1 MHSSLRISFVA
12 ASLALV
18 SLFLSGCSESTSREC
33 SYVDIDETTET
44 ETTKTFFCPITRE
57 CVATAPICLPEGE
70 TCGNNILEEGEE
82 CDDGNID
89 DGDGCSEKCIIE
101 KCGNGKGGE
110 PLFAYDE
117 NRVILRDTKGRA
129 LCQRPPKDGEEAAEP
144 VACVDDNGEIK
155 KEFKEVC
162 DPNDPAMKDDKGEI
176 QCSDDCLTDFFC
188 GNGFVD
194 TDFEEVCD
202 HGIDEFVNVKKNGLG
217 DDAYNQAIS
226 NNYMRL
232 LEENCSP
239 DCKSNLECNNG
250 RLDNY
255 AFMGGNREACDV
267 LKVDEDNSEKQFD
280 VDTYL
285 YLISNFSSDALKAGG
300 VLYYTYQSDVHED
313 GEENVVAENVRVI
326 LGSNS
331 VFDETGKRKEARDL
345 AIKEYIEV
353 NITTLDSCQEHGSSF
368 DSKDDSCVKDV
379 LLKSSEAQKEVLREH
394 LIGSAKC
401 SDNCL
406 SFSFC
411 GDGKVDE
418 GEDCEVQEIG
428 QHTSTCLD
436 TCKRSTCG
444 DGVVNT
450 VAGEECDCIG
460 EENCK
465 DSDENPLNDGRCNP
479 ETCLLNRAG
488 DGFVGERECR
498 DEEKE
503 TEDCNE
509 GFFKEEGDEQEG
521 VKKEFYCTDKNKWNR
536 CGDSY
541 VGVRI
546 VFNENGSPKRD
557 DKDNII
563 NDGTEDCDEGGDSLT
578 CDSDC
583 TRATLGDGYVNSV
596 SGEECDC
603 FNADECYDTNKENRE
618 ALEVGVCNPNTGKK
632 NICGDGYVGKYKNE
646 SGSWIN
652 EECDSVNVQT
662 KDCEET
668 CAKPRCGDG
677 RLNEKAGEE
686 CDSGE
691 EMTAECVFLT
701 DDVQKSCKKS
711 ICGDGIHNDKA
722 GEGCDNGE
730 NNIQS
735 NDLMRTVLDN
745 YCQEKT
751 ISTIPDTVFN
761 NELGDSLYK
770 FCECPEDGSGC
781 SLDSLL
787 YTDDYKSLDDT
798 KKNEYN
804 KKRAAAEYYYVQTFL
819 TAKRYADECLARNS
833 EGTECQK
840 VTCGD
845 GHIDIGEV
853 CEFEKDEK
861 GVITGFLD
869 TFGSKDRPY
878 LPEGI
883 ICSDDCRTTMVKGAD
898 QGTVPLCGNG
908 ILENGE
914 VCEPPIESCNECK
927 SGQLCGNG
935 IIDENELC
943 DLFLDKEDLAIQT
956 TGYCVVTA
964 SKNLDS
970 TWIRL
975 NYDPGKKIDLSGDG
989 ESVPENECRNENGLW
1004 TEIDGQQG
1012 CYSVTNCIFENRY
1025 RKCLRPQPSTSCSEL
1040 DLLKECYEN
1049 PMDPIEESNG
1059 NFVCNEGWELL
1070 DICIYKTCAL
1080 ASCGDGY
1087 VFDGVEKCDHG
1098 KGESGASSQTSLEQ
1112 FEEYADCLSKC
1123 KLAETDEVAKADC
1136 EQCKT
1141 EINASCNYNCQKN
1154 TCGDGILNSFEEECD
1169 WGANNDKDECPGGGV
1184 GCEVCSKDCKL
1195 VSVGCGN
1202 GRQDGQEKCDYK
1214 DLVNGF
1220 AGSAPAACDNNTEY
1234 TGGYPC
1240 KVCENNCDLPNT
1252 YNKIDVE
1259 IVGSGTIT
1267 SDNFNINCFSPEP
1280 EKGSEDA
1287 NDLGYCKE
1295 YTLVDEYSPKT
1306 IVFSASPA
1314 LGWELY
1320 QSEDTAMVWGVR
1332 GCTGSGNTLTCP
1344 YETAISIKPT
1354 FSRKYYAVHLLA
1366 DEGGCLTVP
1375 NGCDVVESDATDPNC
1390 VREAT
1395 CSGKHTD
1402 TISVT
1407 ARAADGYTF
1416 VKWEKGCSN
1425 VSESGSSTD
1434 SESENLTCT
1443 NVIGSG
1449 WSNRAI
1455 FAKLYKVTHGVKLIE
1470 DEQQDEPNPFGSV
1483 SSTVT
1488 SGTSVISG
1496 TKVTLLAVPASNMY
1510 KFSGW
1515 TLSGSYTCEGDKS
1528 NAANPC
1534 IVEIG
1539 NEDLTAI
1546 ANFSKNELSISVEA
1560 VYIKGVNEVDETNV
1574 VTIPEEWLSF
1584 SCIGQNCSATESESR
1599 KFAVEYGQGYTISYD
1614 MPSDSELNDKSVY
1627 RFASWAGCSSYT
1639 SDTCTI
1645 DKIVNSENDI
1655 KLIFYKSKFNLNFAI
1670 GGLNAGETL
1679 VFNCNNNKDSCG
1691 GLFEHNQEVKISL
1704 NTDESVC
1711 VKDANFVL
1719 STGPSGESLSYSC
1732 DCAAATEEND
1742 LRRYTNCRTKSED
1755 GTEATE
1761 SSFDPTSFSVMMNS
1775 DKTVNVVVS
1784 KADEFLLSS
1793 AENGALV
1800 VQMHGSVL
1808 GKVGNPAQVAYY
1820 CQPGNCTSAFI
1831 EKGSDVELTAT
1842 PATGYELTAWRV
1854 QVNGAV
1860 NYYDSPADGYTIDLE
1875 QGTFSFAMQS
1885 QMDVTPVFMPTLT
1898 VTASPADS
1906 ATFTCHVTC
1915 ESIQNE
1921 ACVLEEISAEVA
1933 ESKNLYK
1940 DYAQTVNCDSIDST
1954 SDEVICKL
1962 PCSNAF
1968 SSAASVSITASHE
1981 TGYSSA
1987 GWVLSDEQ
1995 KSCPDSTE
2003 CTFSD
2008 MNAPLTVTHKSVK
2021 QTGSLTWSDDT
2032 NASDSEFSQIDF
2044 MKAELTCSSIDYWS
2058 GQPSGVS
2065 SNENCTG
2072 EQANNKRAVKYTLE
2086 DVMNDGWSKDGYY
2099 VVSVPVS
2106 EDRKAVLT
2114 CSDEASYRCADTVDK
2129 ADEDYLNGLL
2139 AFVTNPENE
2148 YYPSG
2153 RLKKDNYVV
2162 REQNALNA
2170 LKGLF
2175 DKSSGGECAPGQYV
2189 QCLFQY
2195 DLDTT
2200 ISAVYSDVTHTLM
2213 ANCETTSNVVM
2224 SGEWTNK
2231 VGSVTKELGIN
2242 ACGGS
2247 DENVAQNAEVTIT
2260 VDSMTPGYAI
2270 QEWQL
2275 NGQVYAKCSNYDSC
2289 QFTMPA
2295 SDSTISPVISKTSNK
2310 LTTQVF
2316 PDEGSGSL
2324 KCTQSSGDVC
2334 GTNYSLCSAS
2344 YEHDSV
2350 ICVKAAPKGNNE
2362 FLASMNGSSCPSGN
2376 WTEDG
2381 VCKNI
2386 VMNEDKIVSAVFS
2399 TKPVVSFNSNQEG
2412 DCKISCF
2419 GNENECVG
2427 NSRYVSS
2434 TEKDIVFSAP
2444 KECVGSDS
2452 REYELLEENNR
2463 WTCPATSNQWN
2474 VSEESGE
2481 NAICTLPSVT
2491 SAMTYVYAVYTEKP
2505 TLTLNAVCEEGN
2517 TECAEINCTGPEDCA
2532 TGNQYSTTTPITATA
2547 GLSNEMSDYEFLIKN
2562 NSSTCPDVDGWIITN
2577 TNEGSS
2583 SSGKEATC
2591 TWNLSSS
2598 AYLAEARFTKKPT
2611 LTLAFGTAG
2620 GQFVNC
2626 PQEEVTTLNDGEGS
2640 TLNVGSSH
2648 QPTGSVHSI
2657 CVKADANYTLN
2668 STGCPNPNGWQ
2679 GKGEEGISSCSV
2691 TMNGNQTVIASF
2703 DHVDSLS
2710 IAVNKINDGTLKC
2723 YQGSCSE
2730 VSDWT
2735 SISECA
2741 ANVTLQAEENVLCV
2755 KAENTTG
2762 WEFDS
2767 FGMCS
2772 GEENKSAGTCE
2783 IRNSGSV
2790 SNETVLAVFKAMPTV
2805 TLVPTTAGT
2814 FIDCESGS
2822 NLEPG
2827 TTPYPSTTSQVQVCV
2842 KPNEGYELQ
2851 GADGCPGT
2859 GWTAVENATDE
2870 RLVGAYECE
2879 ITSLSANPV
2888 VYATFSAVEAPVTK
2902 TSPVALTKIG
2912 DGELLCAEEIDMNNG
2927 TCPSEDS
2934 AYSKA
2939 CENYVTENKA
2949 LCIKAFGAEGDES
2962 RPETIFDQP
2971 NSRCAG
2977 NVWPNSGVCKIDYI
2991 EKNTPQSVVAYFVE
3005 RYALNISVS
3014 ETEQY
3019 DQTTLVQVAEATCA
3033 NANSFTGFSESGS
3046 SYANGTS
3053 LCIKAMMHDKTNNT
3067 SLNIDSSSGCL
3078 WIPQTGTDGQPYY
3091 LCDVEMTSNKIIT
3104 LTATEWP
3111 EVSISADVSIPSDN
3125 IDITG
3130 DYCTNDDNA
3139 VTQKCAPGTQ
3149 VTLETGRFW
3158 EHNALNVDQSVCPG
3172 SSWNI
3177 SYENAI
3183 CEFTMIAGASVN
3195 LVYDSGSSEPGE
3207 EGENPDA
3214 GTSEGDKDAGEE
3226 TDAGNNSEE
3235 ATDAGKELEDAG

>member
-1 MHSSLRISFVA
+1 MGCRRLKMSKENEMHSSLRISFVA

-144 VACVDDNGEIK
+144 VACVDDTGEIK

-300 VLYYTYQSDVHED
+300 VLYYTYQSDVHVD
-313 GEENVVAENVRVI
+313 GEENVVVENVRVI

-331 VFDETGKRKEARDL
+331 IFDETGKRKEARDL

-509 GFFKEEGDEQEG
+509 GIFKEECDEQEG

-787 YTDDYKSLDDT
+787 YTDNYKSLDDT

-869 TFGSKDRPY
+869 AFGSKDRPY

-1184 GCEVCSKDCKL
+1184 GCEVCSEDCKL

-1655 KLIFYKSKFNLNFAI
+1655 KLIFYRSKFNLNFAF

-1691 GLFEHNQEVKISL
+1691 GLFEYNQEVKISL

-1719 STGPSGESLSYSC
+1719 STGTNGESLSYTC
-1732 DCAAATEEND
+1732 DCAETAPGSD
-1742 LRRYTNCRTKSED
+1742 SRQYTNCRTASED

-1761 SSFDPTSFSVMMNS
+1761 SSSDPTSFSVMMDS

-1800 VQMHGSVL
+1800 EQMHGSVL

-1820 CQPGNCTSAFI
+1820 CQPGNCISAFI

-1854 QVNGAV
+1854 QVNNGEV
-1860 NYYDSPADGYTIDLE
+1860 KYYDNSTEAGYTIDLE
-1875 QGTFSFAMQS
+1875 QGTFSFAMQAP
-1885 QMDVTPVFMPTLT
+1885 MDVTPVFMPTLT

-1940 DYAQTVNCDSIDST
+1940 NYAQTVNCDSIDST

-1995 KSCPDSTE
+1995 KSCSDSTE
-2003 CTFSD
+2003 CTFND

-2021 QTGSLTWSDDT
+2021 QTGSLIWGENSNISQEELDGVKYHEAQIWCRGHDHGGEGSTAQCEDNQVRYVAQET
-2032 NASDSEFSQIDF
+2032 NINNWTPGQYYLVSIPVSLDRE
-2044 MKAELTCSSIDYWS
+2044 AELTCPDNMYRCVDADDEKNLEVSSEWQKWWDERDYNKRVENALDNLKSKFSNSKNCSS
-2058 GQPSGVS
+2058 GQ
-2065 SNENCTG
+2065 
-2072 EQANNKRAVKYTLE
+2072 YI
-2086 DVMNDGWSKDGYY
+2086 
-2099 VVSVPVS
+2099 
-2106 EDRKAVLT
+2106 
-2114 CSDEASYRCADTVDK
+2114 
-2129 ADEDYLNGLL
+2129 
-2139 AFVTNPENE
+2139 
-2148 YYPSG
+2148 
-2153 RLKKDNYVV
+2153 
-2162 REQNALNA
+2162 
-2170 LKGLF
+2170 
-2175 DKSSGGECAPGQYV
+2175 

-2195 DLDTT
+2195 ELGATV
-2200 ISAVYSDVTHTLM
+2200 SAVYSDMTHTLM

-2247 DENVAQNAEVTIT
+2247 DKNVAQNAEVTIT
-2260 VDSMTPGYAI
+2260 VDSMAPGYAI

-2275 NGQVYAKCSNYDSC
+2275 NDQVYAKCSNEKSC

-2295 SDSTISPVISKTSNK
+2295 FDSTISPVISKTSNK

-2324 KCTQSSGDVC
+2324 ECTQSSGDVC

-2444 KECVGSDS
+2444 KECVSSG
-2452 REYELLEENNR
+2452 REYELLEDNNL
-2463 WTCPATSNQWN
+2463 WTCPATSNQWDF
-2474 VSEESGE
+2474 SDESGE

-2505 TLTLNAVCEEGN
+2505 TLTLSAVCEEGN
-2517 TECAEINCTGPEDCA
+2517 TECAEISCTGPEDCA
-2532 TGNQYSTTTPITATA
+2532 TGNQYSTTTPITAIA
-2547 GLSNEMSDYEFLIKN
+2547 KLSDGTNDYEFLDVN
-2562 NSSTCPDVDGWIITN
+2562 NSSTCPGGNWNIT
-2577 TNEGSS
+2577 TVEGT

-2591 TWNLSSS
+2591 EWNLSSS

-2611 LTLAFGTAG
+2611 LTLYASAG
-2620 GQFVNC
+2620 GSFVDCDGNTTVDDGETLEFTGSQHTICAQANAGYKFSEDYSIC
-2626 PQEEVTTLNDGEGS
+2626 PSKWNLGNDGIAKCE
-2640 TLNVGSSH
+2640 N
-2648 QPTGSVHSI
+2648 
-2657 CVKADANYTLN
+2657 
-2668 STGCPNPNGWQ
+2668 
-2679 GKGEEGISSCSV
+2679 V
-2691 TMNGNQTVIASF
+2691 TMNGDQKVFASF
-2703 DHVDSLS
+2703 VLDGQMSVSL
-2710 IAVNKINDGTLKC
+2710 KTING
-2723 YQGSCSE
+2723 GA
-2730 VSDWT
+2730 W
-2735 SISECA
+2735 ECA
-2741 ANVTLQAEENVLCV
+2741 TGTAENFDCSADALAYSSDDCSLALSQGATLCV
-2755 KAENTTG
+2755 KAIADDG
-2762 WEFDS
+2762 FEFDS
-2767 FGMCS
+2767 
-2772 GEENKSAGTCE
+2772 T
-2783 IRNSGSV
+2783 NSICPVEWNDDICTIKNNGDS

-2805 TLVPTTAGT
+2805 TLVSTTGGT
-2814 FIDCESGS
+2814 FINCETGLGIEDA
-2822 NLEPG
+2822 NL
-2827 TTPYPSTTSQVQVCV
+2827 TPTAYPSMSEVQVCV
-2842 KPNEGYELQ
+2842 KPNEGYELKES
-2851 GADGCPGT
+2851 DREEGCPEENLWEAVT
-2859 GWTAVENATDE
+2859 GPEITENSE
-2870 RLVGAYECE
+2870 LNGAYKCT
-2879 ITSLSANPV
+2879 ITSLNANQV

-2934 AYSKA
+2934 AYKA

-2977 NVWPNSGVCKIDYI
+2977 DVWPDSGVCKIDYSG
-2991 EKNTPQSVVAYFVE
+2991 KNTPQSVVAYFVE

-3053 LCIKAMMHDKTNNT
+3053 LCIKAMMHDDTNKT

-3091 LCDVEMTSNKIIT
+3091 LCDVEMTGIKEIVLEATSWPT
-3104 LTATEWP
+3104 LTVGDGVSVSEGQCDAVSGAAVINDQSTDPQILPGSQLCARVSATASEGGLVPEEGCPEGQWNIVDETATCSFVMGQVATE
-3111 EVSISADVSIPSDN
+3111 VSATYANSGAGGGEEAPD
-3125 IDITG
+3125 TG
-3130 DYCTNDDNA
+3130 TS
-3139 VTQKCAPGTQ
+3139 G
-3149 VTLETGRFW
+3149 EEG
-3158 EHNALNVDQSVCPG
+3158 G
-3172 SSWNI
+3172 
-3177 SYENAI
+3177 
-3183 CEFTMIAGASVN
+3183 
-3195 LVYDSGSSEPGE
+3195 DSGSSGSTEGTDPETGDEGGE
-3207 EGENPDA
+3207 S
-3214 GTSEGDKDAGEE
+3214 SESE
-3226 TDAGNNSEE
+3226 TQP
-3235 ATDAGKELEDAG
+3235 